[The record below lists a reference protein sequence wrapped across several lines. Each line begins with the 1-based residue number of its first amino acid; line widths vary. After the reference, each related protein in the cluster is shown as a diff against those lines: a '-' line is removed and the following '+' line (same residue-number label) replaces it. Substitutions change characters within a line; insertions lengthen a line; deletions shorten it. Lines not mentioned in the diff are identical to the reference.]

1 VCTLIARRHCILQA
15 SNQFQIVTS
24 SNMAG
29 GLSDEEFQRL
39 QTQLLEL
46 RTSNYQLQEQCR
58 RQDRELVNLRSTS
71 ASLEKELQKEKGKP
85 SFMQNIGQNI
95 GKSKKKELE
104 GLQAENEALQH
115 RLGSQEE
122 EFRLQNQ
129 TLMDE
134 LTKVVAASEELE
146 KKNAE
151 LSKRLAG
158 EGGGSN
164 GSPELQDE
172 VRRLRAENTA
182 LQKKIE
188 ASQEK
193 FDKEVTSL
201 KETVSTLTSANAD
214 LETRCVKL
222 SGQRGV
228 PAGGPEDSERTV
240 EGSSSQEEREEEDRS
255 LESELSRLLDRELTK
270 VLSEMQK
277 PGETDSSSDT
287 VLQEKMSGLREQL
300 IPEIKSC
307 VTRAGPVIDGV
318 YVHSS
323 GSSVVDLL
331 RQTEE
336 KCSQLE
342 KQLEEMS
349 DLQIR
354 VDTEREEKTI
364 LKEQIQSLEKS
375 YIEKLSKLQEENSK
389 ISEKLKKKQESLLQL
404 QEEKEKMY
412 SDNRSSI
419 QDLKSSKEEEVKV
432 IMDQNCR
439 LQEELTAA
447 QQRLQEVQ
455 EWGAQQVKERD
466 LQLQELTAELS
477 TRSTESKQHVHNV
490 TTENEN
496 LRSSLAAME
505 QIQGSRREEIDN
517 LQRLNSSLTGDL
529 QAMQTAHNQLVQE
542 RDDLRCQLQ
551 EGQMAN
557 SRLLEQLQQT
567 AEERDQQMQ
576 ALNEANRLAEK
587 RKALLDDLAIQVQT
601 SSEQHQEQVAQLE
614 QQHKQQL
621 EQQEQ
626 HQAAHHQ
633 QQAEIHQREVGEL
646 REQLQEEKGK
656 SEQLQSCREQ
666 LQEAQERL
674 QSLENTKGW
683 FERRLAEAE
692 ETIETAKKDHEE
704 KETKQEEVHK
714 QEIQKL
720 ESQLESLQGSLQELQ
735 DTKDQLQETINKL
748 QQVTKDGVDE
758 RKIVEKKG
766 MSMVKDLKRQLH
778 LERKR
783 CEKLQERLQQ
793 ILSERNGQAVGIE
806 DLLHPSGLDSP
817 QRWDS
822 SSMSSLSGV
831 REPTLSPRSSSPERS
846 GLAEETADLIGR
858 ITELQQQNWL
868 LEEKVNHLES
878 NSASMAEDL
887 MRKSAII
894 QTYVTDSRTDA
905 ATASPAESKLPGG
918 LKRMVDMVKG
928 DELEQLRDFNRKL
941 QRALEEEM
949 TKNISISK
957 DMELMSEELVRLSKV
972 QPGVTT
978 HQLSTDKQQL
988 STDSQQLSTGSQQPP
1003 APAQQTPA
1011 AGQQM
1016 PEQQTAIQSQ

>member
-1 VCTLIARRHCILQA
+1 
-15 SNQFQIVTS
+15 
-24 SNMAG
+24 MAG

-134 LTKVVAASEELE
+134 LTKVVAASEDLE

-158 EGGGSN
+158 EGGGSD

-193 FDKEVTSL
+193 FDKEMTSL
-201 KETVSTLTSANAD
+201 KETVSALTSANAE

-228 PAGGPEDSERTV
+228 PAGGPEDRLSSSLHVRLSPVPKGHERTV
-240 EGSSSQEEREEEDRS
+240 EGSSSQEEREEEEDQS

-270 VLSEMQK
+270 FLSELQT
-277 PGETDSSSDT
+277 PGGSDSSSDAA
-287 VLQEKMSGLREQL
+287 LQEKLASLREQL
-300 IPEIKSC
+300 IPEIKTS

-342 KQLEEMS
+342 KQVEEMS

-375 YIEKLSKLQEENSK
+375 YIEKLSKIQDENSK

-412 SDNRSSI
+412 SDNRSSL
-419 QDLKSSKEEEVKV
+419 QELKSSKEVEVKA
-432 IMDQNCR
+432 IMEQNTR
-439 LQEELTAA
+439 LQEEVTAA
-447 QQRLQEVQ
+447 QQRLQELQ

-529 QAMQTAHNQLVQE
+529 QSMQTAHNQLVQE

-551 EGQMAN
+551 EGQQAN
-557 SRLLEQLQQT
+557 SRLLEQLHQT

-587 RKALLDDLAIQVQT
+587 RKALLDELAIQVQT

-621 EQQEQ
+621 SQQEQ
-626 HQAAHHQ
+626 QHAAHQQ
-633 QQAEIHQREVGEL
+633 QQAEIQQREVGVL

-666 LQEAQERL
+666 LQEAQESL

-692 ETIETAKKDHEE
+692 ESIEAAKKDHEE
-704 KETKQEEVHK
+704 KETKQEELHK

-720 ESQLESLQGSLQELQ
+720 ESQLENLQGSLQELQ
-735 DTKDQLQETINKL
+735 GTKDQLQETITKL
-748 QQVTKDGVDE
+748 QQETKDGVDE
-758 RKIVEKKG
+758 RRIVEKKG

-806 DLLHPSGLDSP
+806 DLLHSSGLDSP
-817 QRWDS
+817 QKWDS

-831 REPTLSPRSSSPERS
+831 REPTLSPRSSSPQPS

-905 ATASPAESKLPGG
+905 STASPAAESKLPGG

-957 DMELMSEELVRLSKV
+957 DMELMSEELVRLSKI
-972 QPGVTT
+972 QPGVT
-978 HQLSTDKQQL
+978 SQQ
-988 STDSQQLSTGSQQPP
+988 SPTDSQQPP
-1003 APAQQTPA
+1003 SPAQQTPA
-1011 AGQQM
+1011 AGQQTS
-1016 PEQQTAIQSQ
+1016 EQQTAAVQSQ

>member
-1 VCTLIARRHCILQA
+1 
-15 SNQFQIVTS
+15 
-24 SNMAG
+24 MAG

-71 ASLEKELQKEKGKP
+71 ASLEKELQKEKSKP

-115 RLGSQEE
+115 RLSSQEE

-134 LTKVVAASEELE
+134 LTKVVAASEDLE

-158 EGGGSN
+158 EGGGSD

-201 KETVSTLTSANAD
+201 KETVSTLTSANAE

-228 PAGGPEDSERTV
+228 PAGGAEDSLSVSLHVCPSPVVTRHERTV
-240 EGSSSQEEREEEDRS
+240 EGSPSQEEKAEEDWS

-270 VLSEMQK
+270 FLSEVQS
-277 PGETDSSSDT
+277 PGGSDPSSDA
-287 VLQEKMSGLREQL
+287 VLQEKLTSLREQL
-300 IPEIKSC
+300 IPEIKSS

-342 KQLEEMS
+342 KQVEEMS

-375 YIEKLSKLQEENSK
+375 YIEKLSKLQDENSK

-412 SDNRSSI
+412 SDNRSSL
-419 QDLKSSKEEEVKV
+419 QELKSSNEEEVKV
-432 IMDQNCR
+432 ILDQNSR

-447 QQRLQEVQ
+447 QRRLQEV
-455 EWGAQQVKERD
+455 EERGAQQVKERD

-529 QAMQTAHNQLVQE
+529 QSMQTVHNQLVQE

-551 EGQMAN
+551 EGQAAN

-587 RKALLDDLAIQVQT
+587 RKALLDELAIQVQT

-614 QQHKQQL
+614 QQHRQRL

-626 HQAAHHQ
+626 HQAAHQ
-633 QQAEIHQREVGEL
+633 QQQTEIHQREVGEL

-656 SEQLQSCREQ
+656 TEQLQSCREQ

-692 ETIETAKKDHEE
+692 EAIETAKKDHEE
-704 KETKQEEVHK
+704 KETKQDELHK
-714 QEIQKL
+714 QEVQKL
-720 ESQLESLQGSLQELQ
+720 ESQLEGLQFSLQELQ
-735 DTKDQLQETINKL
+735 ETKDQLQETINKL
-748 QQVTKDGVDE
+748 QQETKDGVDE
-758 RKIVEKKG
+758 RRIVEKKG

-793 ILSERNGQAVGIE
+793 VLSERNGQAGIE

-817 QRWDS
+817 QKWDS

-831 REPTLSPRSSSPERS
+831 REPTLSPRSSSPPPS

-894 QTYVTDSRTDA
+894 QSYVTDSRTDA
-905 ATASPAESKLPGG
+905 GVASPSPTESKLPGG

-949 TKNISISK
+949 TKNISITK
-957 DMELMSEELVRLSKV
+957 DMELMSEELVRLSKF
-972 QPGVTT
+972 QPGVAG
-978 HQLSTDKQQL
+978 
-988 STDSQQLSTGSQQPP
+988 QQLSTGGQQP
-1003 APAQQTPA
+1003 ATAGQQPPA
-1011 AGQQM
+1011 AGQQP
-1016 PEQQTAIQSQ
+1016 PEQQTAVQSAQ

>member
-1 VCTLIARRHCILQA
+1 
-15 SNQFQIVTS
+15 
-24 SNMAG
+24 MAG

-134 LTKVVAASEELE
+134 LTKVVAASEDLE

-158 EGGGSN
+158 EGGGSD

-193 FDKEVTSL
+193 FDKEMTSL
-201 KETVSTLTSANAD
+201 KETVSALTSANAE

-240 EGSSSQEEREEEDRS
+240 EGSSSQEEREEEEDQS

-270 VLSEMQK
+270 FLSELQT
-277 PGETDSSSDT
+277 PGGSDSSSDAA
-287 VLQEKMSGLREQL
+287 LQEKLASLREQL
-300 IPEIKSC
+300 IPEIKTS

-342 KQLEEMS
+342 KQVEEMS

-375 YIEKLSKLQEENSK
+375 YIEKLSKIQDENSK

-412 SDNRSSI
+412 SDNRSSL
-419 QDLKSSKEEEVKV
+419 QELKSSKEVEVKA
-432 IMDQNCR
+432 IMEQNTR
-439 LQEELTAA
+439 LQEEVTAA
-447 QQRLQEVQ
+447 QQRLQELQ

-529 QAMQTAHNQLVQE
+529 QSMQTAHNQLVQE

-551 EGQMAN
+551 EGQQAN
-557 SRLLEQLQQT
+557 SRLLEQLHQT

-587 RKALLDDLAIQVQT
+587 RKALLDELAIQVQT

-621 EQQEQ
+621 SQQEQ
-626 HQAAHHQ
+626 QHAAHQQ
-633 QQAEIHQREVGEL
+633 QQAEIQQREVGVL

-666 LQEAQERL
+666 LQEAQESL

-692 ETIETAKKDHEE
+692 ESIEAAKKDHEE
-704 KETKQEEVHK
+704 KETKQEELHK

-720 ESQLESLQGSLQELQ
+720 ESQLENLQGSLQELQ
-735 DTKDQLQETINKL
+735 GTKDQLQETITKL
-748 QQVTKDGVDE
+748 QQETKDGVDE
-758 RKIVEKKG
+758 RRIVEKKG

-806 DLLHPSGLDSP
+806 DLLHSSGLDSP
-817 QRWDS
+817 QKWDS

-831 REPTLSPRSSSPERS
+831 REPTLSPRSSSPQPS

-905 ATASPAESKLPGG
+905 STASPAAESKLPGG

-957 DMELMSEELVRLSKV
+957 DMELMSEELVRLSKI
-972 QPGVTT
+972 QPGVT
-978 HQLSTDKQQL
+978 SQQ
-988 STDSQQLSTGSQQPP
+988 SPTDSQQPP
-1003 APAQQTPA
+1003 SPAQQTPA
-1011 AGQQM
+1011 AGQQTS
-1016 PEQQTAIQSQ
+1016 EQQTAAVQSQ

>member
-1 VCTLIARRHCILQA
+1 
-15 SNQFQIVTS
+15 
-24 SNMAG
+24 MAG

-158 EGGGSN
+158 EGGGSD

-228 PAGGPEDSERTV
+228 PAGGPEDRLSSCLHVRPSPVVKGHERTV

-277 PGETDSSSDT
+277 PGETDGSSDT
-287 VLQEKMSGLREQL
+287 VLQEKLAGLREQL

-432 IMDQNCR
+432 IMDQNSR

-455 EWGAQQVKERD
+455 DWGAQQVKERD

-567 AEERDQQMQ
+567 AEEHDQQMQ

-587 RKALLDDLAIQVQT
+587 RKALLDELAIQVQT

-626 HQAAHHQ
+626 QQAAHHQ

-704 KETKQEEVHK
+704 KETKQEELHK

-793 ILSERNGQAVGIE
+793 ILSERNGQAGIE

-972 QPGVTT
+972 QPGVT
-978 HQLSTDKQQL
+978 SQQL
-988 STDSQQLSTGSQQPP
+988 PTGSQQLSTGSQQPP
-1003 APAQQTPA
+1003 TPAQQTPV
-1011 AGQQM
+1011 AGQQT
-1016 PEQQTAIQSQ
+1016 PEEQTAVQSQ